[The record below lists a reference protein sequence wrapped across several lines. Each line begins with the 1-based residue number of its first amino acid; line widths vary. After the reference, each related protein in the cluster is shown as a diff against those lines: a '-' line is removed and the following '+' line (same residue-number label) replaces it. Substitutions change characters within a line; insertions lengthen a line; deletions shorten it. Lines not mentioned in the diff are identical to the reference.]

1 MDYIILGLLILTVI
15 LLIVIAV
22 KLFSSKKD
30 GSSAVTDEKID
41 NLRTLTQES
50 FNALRHD
57 TASSN
62 EAVRTSVSASL
73 DTLGRKMDIISE
85 KTADG
90 QINTVRALSDMR
102 EKLDTTGRQ
111 QTQAVT
117 EAVEKLQLSNE
128 KKLEEMRITV
138 DEKLTETLS
147 SRLDTSFKSVSEQLS
162 NVYKSL
168 GEMKELSSGV
178 TALNRVFSNVKTR
191 GNWAE
196 CQLEGLLDRIIPGMY
211 VKNYRSDES
220 REVVEFAVII
230 PDSESDKVT
239 HLPIDSK
246 FPMEDYLRL
255 CDASDNAD
263 AEGVRLAKKA
273 LEARVIAEAKEISKY
288 INTPHTT
295 PFAVMYLATD
305 SLYAEV
311 VSSKENLADRLHND
325 FNILVAGPSTITA
338 LLSSLAIGFRTVAL
352 NKKAG
357 EVMDLLAAAKQQ
369 YDKFGIAL
377 ERAKKKIDEASSS
390 IDDAQK
396 RNSIIVKK
404 LKGVEAI
411 NSETADLM
419 LGTDD

>member
-1 MDYIILGLLILTVI
+1 MDTAILILLSVTVI

-22 KLFSSKKD
+22 KLFTAKKEN
-30 GSSAVTDEKID
+30 SAVTDEKID
-41 NLRTLTQES
+41 NLRTLTQENFAS
-50 FNALRHD
+50 MRSESVNSDNAMRTLL
-57 TASSN
+57 SS
-62 EAVRTSVSASL
+62 SL
-73 DTLGRKMDIISE
+73 ENVGKKMDVLSE

-90 QINTVRALSDMR
+90 QLNTVRALSDMR

-111 QTQAVT
+111 QTLAVT
-117 EAVEKLQLSNE
+117 EAVSKLQLSNE
-128 KKLEEMRITV
+128 QKLEQMRLTV

-168 GEMKELSSGV
+168 GEMKELSSGI
-178 TALNRVFSNVKTR
+178 TSLNRVFSNVKIR

-196 CQLEGLLDRIIPGMY
+196 CQLEGILDKIIPGMY
-211 VKNYRSDES
+211 VKNYRSDIS
-220 REVVEFAVII
+220 REVVEFAVMI
-230 PDSESDKVT
+230 PDTDSDKMT
-239 HLPIDSK
+239 YLPIDSK

-255 CDASDNAD
+255 CDAADIGD
-263 AEGVRLAKKA
+263 AEGVKLAKKA
-273 LEARVIAEAKEISKY
+273 LESKVISEAKEISKY
-288 INTPHTT
+288 INTPFTT

-311 VSSKENLADRLHND
+311 ISSKENIADRLHND
-325 FNILVAGPSTITA
+325 FNVMVAGPSTITA
-338 LLSSLAIGFRTVAL
+338 LLSSLALGFRTVAL
-352 NKKAG
+352 NRKAG
-357 EVMDLLAAAKQQ
+357 EVMDLLAAAKMQ

-377 ERAKKKIDEASSS
+377 EKAKKKIDEASVS

-411 NSETADLM
+411 SSETADLM
-419 LGTDD
+419 LGTDE

>member
-1 MDYIILGLLILTVI
+1 MDTAILILLSVTVI

-22 KLFSSKKD
+22 KLFTAKKEN
-30 GSSAVTDEKID
+30 SAVTDEKID
-41 NLRTLTQES
+41 NLRTLTQENFAS
-50 FNALRHD
+50 MRSESVNSDNAM
-57 TASSN
+57 
-62 EAVRTSVSASL
+62 RTLLSASL
-73 DTLGRKMDIISE
+73 ENVGKKMDVLSE

-90 QINTVRALSDMR
+90 QLNTVRALSDMR

-111 QTQAVT
+111 QTLAVT
-117 EAVEKLQLSNE
+117 EAVSKLQLSNE
-128 KKLEEMRITV
+128 QKLEQMRLTV

-168 GEMKELSSGV
+168 GEMKELSSGI
-178 TALNRVFSNVKTR
+178 TSLNRVFSNVKIR

-196 CQLEGLLDRIIPGMY
+196 CQLEGILDKIIPGMY
-211 VKNYRSDES
+211 VKNYRSDIS
-220 REVVEFAVII
+220 REVVEFAVMI
-230 PDSESDKVT
+230 PDTDSDKMT
-239 HLPIDSK
+239 YLPIDSK

-255 CDASDNAD
+255 CDAADIGD
-263 AEGVRLAKKA
+263 AEGVKLAKKA
-273 LEARVIAEAKEISKY
+273 LESKVISEAKEISKY
-288 INTPHTT
+288 INTPFTT

-311 VSSKENLADRLHND
+311 ISSKENIADRLHND
-325 FNILVAGPSTITA
+325 FNVMVAGPSTITA
-338 LLSSLAIGFRTVAL
+338 LLSSLALGFRTVAL
-352 NKKAG
+352 NRKAG
-357 EVMDLLAAAKQQ
+357 EVMDLLAAAKMQ

-377 ERAKKKIDEASSS
+377 EKAKKKIDEASVS

-411 NSETADLM
+411 SSETADLM
-419 LGTDD
+419 LGTDE

>member
-1 MDYIILGLLILTVI
+1 MDTVIIILLSLTVV
-15 LLIVIAV
+15 LLMVIAV
-22 KLFSSKKD
+22 KLFSAKKEN
-30 GSSAVTDEKID
+30 SAVTDEKID
-41 NLRTLTQES
+41 NLRTLTQENFAS
-50 FNALRHD
+50 MRSESVNSDNALR
-57 TASSN
+57 TLLSS
-62 EAVRTSVSASL
+62 SL
-73 DTLGRKMDIISE
+73 ENVGNKMDVLSA

-90 QINTVRALSDMR
+90 QLNTVRALSDMR

-117 EAVEKLQLSNE
+117 EAVSKLQLSNE
-128 KKLEEMRITV
+128 QKLEQMRLTV

-168 GEMKELSSGV
+168 GEMKELSSGI
-178 TALNRVFSNVKTR
+178 TSLNRVFSNVKIR

-196 CQLEGLLDRIIPGMY
+196 CQLEGILDRIIPGMY
-211 VKNYRSDES
+211 VKNYRSDAS
-220 REVVEFAVII
+220 REVVEFAVMI
-230 PDSESDKVT
+230 PDTDSDKMT
-239 HLPIDSK
+239 YLPIDSK

-255 CDASDNAD
+255 CDAADIGD
-263 AEGVRLAKKA
+263 AEGVKLAKKA
-273 LEARVIAEAKEISKY
+273 LEAKVISEAKEISKY
-288 INTPHTT
+288 INTPFTT

-311 VSSKENLADRLHND
+311 ISSKENIADRLHND
-325 FNILVAGPSTITA
+325 FNVMVAGPSTITA
-338 LLSSLAIGFRTVAL
+338 LLSSLALGFRTVAL
-352 NKKAG
+352 NRKAG
-357 EVMDLLAAAKQQ
+357 EVMDLLAAAKMQ

-377 ERAKKKIDEASSS
+377 DKAKKKIDEASSS

-411 NSETADLM
+411 SSETADLM
-419 LGTDD
+419 LGTDE

>member
-1 MDYIILGLLILTVI
+1 MDTVILILLSVTVI

-22 KLFSSKKD
+22 KLFTAKKEN
-30 GSSAVTDEKID
+30 SAVTDEKID
-41 NLRTLTQES
+41 NLRTLTQENFAS
-50 FNALRHD
+50 MRSESVNSDNAMRTLL
-57 TASSN
+57 SS
-62 EAVRTSVSASL
+62 SL
-73 DTLGRKMDIISE
+73 ENVGKKMDVLSE

-90 QINTVRALSDMR
+90 QLNTVRALSDMR

-111 QTQAVT
+111 QTLAVT
-117 EAVEKLQLSNE
+117 EAVSKLQLSNE
-128 KKLEEMRITV
+128 QKLEQMRLTV

-168 GEMKELSSGV
+168 GEMKELSSGI
-178 TALNRVFSNVKTR
+178 TSLNRVFSNVKIR

-196 CQLEGLLDRIIPGMY
+196 CQLEGILDKIIPGMY
-211 VKNYRSDES
+211 VKNYRSDIS
-220 REVVEFAVII
+220 REVVEFAVMI
-230 PDSESDKVT
+230 PDTDSDKMT
-239 HLPIDSK
+239 YLPIDSK

-255 CDASDNAD
+255 CDAADIGD
-263 AEGVRLAKKA
+263 AEGVKLAKKA
-273 LEARVIAEAKEISKY
+273 LESKVISEAKEISKY
-288 INTPHTT
+288 INTPFTT

-311 VSSKENLADRLHND
+311 ISSKENIADRLHND
-325 FNILVAGPSTITA
+325 FNVMVAGPSTITA
-338 LLSSLAIGFRTVAL
+338 LLSSLALGFRTVAL
-352 NKKAG
+352 NRKAG
-357 EVMDLLAAAKQQ
+357 EVMDLLAAAKMQ

-377 ERAKKKIDEASSS
+377 EKAKKKIDEASVS

-411 NSETADLM
+411 SSETADLM
-419 LGTDD
+419 LGTDE

>member
-1 MDYIILGLLILTVI
+1 MDTVI
-15 LLIVIAV
+15 LILLSLTVVLLIIIAA
-22 KLFSSKKD
+22 KLFSAKKEN
-30 GSSAVTDEKID
+30 SAVTDEKID
-41 NLRTLTQES
+41 NLRALTQEN
-50 FNALRHD
+50 F
-57 TASSN
+57 
-62 EAVRTSVSASL
+62 ASL
-73 DTLGRKMDIISE
+73 RTENVNSDNAMRTLLSSSLENVGNKMEVLSA

-90 QINTVRALSDMR
+90 QLNTVRALSDMR

-117 EAVEKLQLSNE
+117 EAVSRLQQSNE
-128 KKLEEMRITV
+128 QKLEQMRLTV

-168 GEMKELSSGV
+168 GEMKELSSGI
-178 TALNRVFSNVKTR
+178 TSLNRVFSNVKIR

-196 CQLEGLLDRIIPGMY
+196 CQLEGILDRIIPGMY
-211 VKNYRSDES
+211 VKNYRSDAS
-220 REVVEFAVII
+220 REVVEFAVMI
-230 PDSESDKVT
+230 PDTDSDKMT
-239 HLPIDSK
+239 YLPIDSK

-255 CDASDNAD
+255 CDAAD
-263 AEGVRLAKKA
+263 IGDADGVKLAKKA
-273 LEARVIAEAKEISKY
+273 LEAKVISEAREISKY
-288 INTPHTT
+288 INTPFTT

-311 VSSKENLADRLHND
+311 ISSKENIADRLHND
-325 FNILVAGPSTITA
+325 FNVMVAGPSTITA
-338 LLSSLAIGFRTVAL
+338 LLSSLALGFRTVAL
-352 NKKAG
+352 NRKAG
-357 EVMDLLAAAKQQ
+357 EVMDLLAAAKMQ

-377 ERAKKKIDEASSS
+377 EKAKKKIDEASVS

-411 NSETADLM
+411 SSETADLM
-419 LGTDD
+419 LGTDE